1 MKLPIPEHAIN
12 RFALKLAAFSACLGI
27 LFVIVFFVTG
37 STQIAIIGIYHLI
50 PTLPVHLIVLVCVL
64 FSAVTHRN
72 ELPEH
77 FLTLIIMLLNI
88 PLAFACGAI
97 VLNSL

>member
-1 MKLPIPEHAIN
+1 MKLPTPQHAIN
-12 RFALKLAAFSACLGI
+12 RFALRLAAFSACFGI
-27 LFVIVFFVTG
+27 LFVIVYMVTKDIEVAMVG
-37 STQIAIIGIYHLI
+37 YLHLI
-50 PTLPVHLIVLVCVL
+50 PTVIIHLIVLLCVL

-77 FLTLIIMLLNI
+77 FLTLVIMLLNI

-97 VLNSL
+97 VLNFL